1 MPSPDF
7 SELISVT
14 AVELQPSEIY
24 DAAVDYARIAFPE
37 FEPRAG
43 TVEDAL
49 LQAFSLVSSYY
60 VAAAN
65 RIPDGTIE
73 GVLRL
78 YGLERR
84 EDGFCTTT
92 ATVTIL
98 TPGGTIEAGTQFIYV
113 FESIDGIEQYGF
125 ELLSSATASAG
136 STTLEID
143 LRAVSPGIIPSA
155 VVGTPLIIAQ
165 PTSEILSAITSGPLV
180 QGTTGET
187 YEEFLQRGV
196 TYLASL
202 STSLATAKQVE
213 SYILAKYPSVVRCK
227 VFDLAFGPS
236 VLTAVD
242 ATVTIDTSGTPNVV
256 LTIPVPTTDDFELF
270 LENLP
275 TPITADYGSLWITT
289 PASRY
294 SPTFDQTTLPS
305 GLIEQPNWTWA
316 AGDGEMDVT
325 ITPDT
330 VTTETESGPIV
341 VQIVEDIS
349 WTQINLANSLK
360 DKDARGCFV
369 IFLYGDQDAPV
380 PVIDRISI
388 MNDLDA
394 RLPAGISRFLF
405 DVMPVDIFAEIQ
417 IEVADGFIPSTVL
430 QEVEA
435 TVNDYFTPTN
445 YPEWT
450 QFIYKNEVVSV
461 VSRINGVKR
470 VVEVEMTVPTY
481 GEGPVT
487 STTGSAYYN
496 NDVMCLATVPS
507 GADVAPKLEFT
518 YAGSMPR
525 FTSSVTTE
533 SII

>member
-7 SELISVT
+7 SELISVN
-14 AVELQPSEIY
+14 AVELQPGEIY
-24 DAAVDYARIAFPE
+24 DAAVDYARTAFPE

-49 LQAFSLVSSYY
+49 LQAFSLVSSFY

-92 ATVTIL
+92 ADVTIL
-98 TPGGTIEAGTQFIYV
+98 TPGGSIEAGTQFIYISEGV
-113 FESIDGIEQYGF
+113 EGIEQYGF
-125 ELLSSATASAG
+125 ELLTSVTAGAG
-136 STTLEID
+136 ETTLEIN

-155 VVGTPLIIAQ
+155 IVGTPLIIAQ
-165 PTSEILSAITSGPLV
+165 PSSEILSAVVSGPFV
-180 QGTTGET
+180 QGNAGET

-202 STSLATAKQVE
+202 SNSLSTAKQVE
-213 SYILAKYPSVVRCK
+213 SYILAKYPSVIRCK
-227 VFDLAFGPS
+227 VFDLAFAPS

-242 ATVTIDTSGTPNVV
+242 ANVDIAASAPNIT

-275 TPITADYGSLWITT
+275 TPITADYGKLWITT

-305 GLIEQPNWTWA
+305 GLIAQPNWTWT
-316 AGDGEMDVT
+316 AGSGEMDVT

-330 VTTETESGPIV
+330 VTGETESGPIV
-341 VQIVEDIS
+341 AQIVEDIS
-349 WTQINLANSLK
+349 WTQVNLANSLK

-388 MNDLDA
+388 VNDLDS
-394 RLPAGISRFLF
+394 RVPAGISKFLL
-405 DVMPVDIFAEIQ
+405 DVMPVDVFVEIQ
-417 IEVADGFIPSTVL
+417 VEVADGFVPSTVL
-430 QEVEA
+430 QEAAAIVDE
-435 TVNDYFTPTN
+435 YFTPTN
-445 YPEWT
+445 YPDWT
-450 QFIYKNEVVSV
+450 QFVYKNEVVSV
-461 VSRINGVKR
+461 VSRINGIKR
-470 VVEVEMTVPTY
+470 VVEVAMTIPTY

-496 NDVMCLATVPS
+496 NDLMCVADVPV

-533 SII
+533 SIV